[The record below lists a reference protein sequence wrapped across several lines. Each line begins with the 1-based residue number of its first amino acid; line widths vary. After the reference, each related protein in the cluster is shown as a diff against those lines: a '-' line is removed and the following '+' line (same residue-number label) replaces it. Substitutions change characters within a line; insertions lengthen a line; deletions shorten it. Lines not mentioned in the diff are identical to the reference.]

1 MDSGS
6 RPSAPKLACRAF
18 PPERFLLPAV
28 HLFDPGEG
36 VDVIADVL
44 VADGVIAAI
53 GDKLSVEA
61 GLDVLDDL
69 SGCWVFPGFVDPHAH
84 LRTPGCEYKEDLVS
98 GSRAAAAGG
107 YVAVVAMANTDPVV
121 DSGTVA
127 SWVLT
132 KAAQDAVVRIGQVGS
147 VSKGL
152 KGEELSEMRELAD
165 SGVVAFADDGKPVS
179 DADLLLH
186 ALRYARGT
194 GRPLLLHLE
203 NKSLSLD
210 GVMHEGKWSA
220 RLGLRG
226 VPGAS
231 ESGPLARDLELVR
244 YAAAEEERLTAARA
258 AAGPD
263 GRRRRGWPAGRGG
276 VPLVHFQHLS
286 SADSVRLVAGAKRD
300 GLPVTAEAT
309 PMHLCL
315 TDERLTSFDQNLKVN
330 PPIRSAADR
339 DALVAGLADGTI
351 DCVGTDHAPHAPQ
364 EKEVPIEEA
373 LSGSTGLETAFAALH
388 TNLVLIGQGAA
399 HAAGG
404 GHVERAVPR
413 AGTGGAAPGGGRPSR
428 LLRGGP
434 RRAVD
439 GHTGHTSR
447 QEPQLRILGRDPHRP
462 GAADGRGW
470 GAPLCARPGG
480 GLMYRGDIPGYVVL
494 EDGTVF
500 TGFGFG
506 AEGSVLGEVV
516 FNTGHDRLSGDRHRP
531 LLSRPDGH
539 LHLPDDRELWRGRAP
554 ARIWRGAFPRHHRPR
569 DQEHGLERH
578 VPRGVG

>member
-1 MDSGS
+1 MDNAS

-18 PPERFLLPAV
+18 PLERFLLPVV
-28 HLFDPGEG
+28 HLYDPGEG
-36 VDVIADVL
+36 VDYVGDLL
-44 VADGVIAAI
+44 VEKGKIAAI
-53 GDKLSVEA
+53 GKHLPVDTDVE
-61 GLDVLDDL
+61 VLDDYA
-69 SGCWVFPGFVDPHAH
+69 GCWVFPGFVDPHAH
-84 LRTPGCEYKEDLVS
+84 LRTPGYEYKEDLAS

-132 KAAQDAVVRIGQVGS
+132 TAAQDAVVRVGQVGS

-165 SGVVAFADDGKPVS
+165 SGVIAFADDGKPVS

-226 VPGAS
+226 IPGAS

-244 YAAAEEERLTAARA
+244 YAAAEEERLAAARG
-258 AAGPD
+258 AGED
-263 GRRRRGWPAGRGG
+263 VAAGRGG

-286 SADSVRLVAGAKRD
+286 SADSVRLMARAKGD

-309 PMHLCL
+309 PLHLCL

-339 DALVAGLADGTI
+339 EALVAGLADGTI
-351 DCVGTDHAPHAPQ
+351 DCIGTDHAPHAPQ
-364 EKEVPIEEA
+364 EKEVPMEEA
-373 LSGSTGLETAFAALH
+373 LSGSVGLETAFAALH
-388 TNLVLIGQGAA
+388 TNLVLTGEVPLARLVEAMSGAPCRVLGLEA
-399 HAAGG
+399 PRLAAG
-404 GHVERAVPR
+404 
-413 AGTGGAAPGGGRPSR
+413 APADFCVVDRDEQWTVTPAT
-428 LLRGGP
+428 LRGKSRNCAFLGETLTG
-434 RRAVD
+434 RVRLTVVD
-439 GHTGHTSR
+439 GAR
-447 QEPQLRILGRDPHRP
+447 RFAR
-462 GAADGRGW
+462 ARGE
-470 GAPLCARPGG
+470 A
-480 GLMYRGDIPGYVVL
+480 
-494 EDGTVF
+494 
-500 TGFGFG
+500 
-506 AEGSVLGEVV
+506 
-516 FNTGHDRLSGDRHRP
+516 
-531 LLSRPDGH
+531 
-539 LHLPDDRELWRGRAP
+539 
-554 ARIWRGAFPRHHRPR
+554 
-569 DQEHGLERH
+569 
-578 VPRGVG
+578 